1 VVIRENQLVYSST
14 VTRGFMNRKIQM
26 IIIIQYS
33 RNQMIYDERN
43 QMVNE
48 KKNTDDYYYT
58 VQ

>member
-1 VVIRENQLVYSST
+1 MVIQENQLVYSST

>member
-1 VVIRENQLVYSST
+1 
-14 VTRGFMNRKIQM
+14 MNRKIQM